1 MCGKVLRRWLY
12 NYFIF
17 YYYKYKSWVN
27 SSLYKLYGQ
36 DQDNECCCMF
46 EIQYFWEQLWRGCR
60 NLILLQQNHFKFSL
74 WNSSLLRLL
83 RLLSDLVLHHH
94 LTVLT
99 QLFLVPLDAVLVI
112 GELVNSIILFLQS
125 VPSNFRCQTQI
136 SSDWSV
142 NQTIKEN
149 YRYLMFHDMVTWDPA
164 EKEEE
169 WWPPDHWSL
178 HSTVWIILSWNKFNP
193 SWSIFVPNWYKFTPT
208 WYRFMPESNP
218 KILDFRK
225 KLFAKNSEIVFSSGF
240 QKLIVVGFESHMII
254 NIFLSN

>member
-17 YYYKYKSWVN
+17 YYSKHKSWVN
-27 SSLYKLYGQ
+27 FLHFTS
-36 DQDNECCCMF
+36 CMVRIRTMNVAACLKFNISENNF
-46 EIQYFWEQLWRGCR
+46 EEVVCR
-60 NLILLQQNHFKFSL
+60 NLILLQQNHFRFLL
-74 WNSSLLRLL
+74 WNRSLLRLL
-83 RLLSDLVLHHH
+83 QLLSDLVLHHH

-142 NQTIKEN
+142 NQTKEY

-178 HSTVWIILSWNKFNP
+178 HSTWQWLMVTNNCDYETNPLLMILL
-193 SWSIFVPNWYKFTPT
+193 
-208 WYRFMPESNP
+208 M
-218 KILDFRK
+218 L
-225 KLFAKNSEIVFSSGF
+225 
-240 QKLIVVGFESHMII
+240 H
-254 NIFLSN
+254 